1 MRTKWLLLCVLLSS
15 LLPNSANAQS
25 SDTLRNVRGGADE
38 AAALAYSEFTK
49 PKVLHIDRD
58 GFLQARRL
66 EALNGVSSYNVASDL
81 NPSGGPNDFRPCF
94 ERGPIAPDGDAI
106 DARFVGYSF
115 DPGVIYK
122 WLSSNNFIQFETY
135 NIRYPKTEAI
145 NASGSFGKGFKA
157 AAVFV
162 CAILNDNVGKYLP
175 PNQARDVHNGLDI
188 PIGRRALTKWTFR
201 NRYDTPV
208 PGKGNV
214 KVFAGTFTYRIDP
227 IVPIVA
233 FPGEGTATVK
243 LYLNP
248 DNGRWTIDNWQMQD
262 PGITLL
268 TNPLPVNCKVFTI
281 IQDNS
286 RLVSPYK
293 GGCKDGLADGHGSY
307 TLSVYRGG
315 VQKTLNVDGEFRNG
329 KLNGK
334 VSMTGA
340 DSEEGEY
347 RENNPVNS
355 IKREFNTDNG
365 HMWASEWRNGVLF
378 ATCTS
383 DGQFERNCTDREKL
397 LGTH

>member
-1 MRTKWLLLCVLLSS
+1 MRTKWLPLCLLLSS
-15 LLPNSANAQS
+15 LLPNSATAQS
-25 SDTLRNVRGGADE
+25 SNTQRNVRGGADE
-38 AAALAYSEFTK
+38 SAALSHSEFTK
-49 PKVLHIDRD
+49 PKTLHIDSD

-66 EALNGVSSYNVASDL
+66 EALNGVSSFNVASDL
-81 NPSGGPNDFRPCF
+81 NPSGGPNDFRPCA
-94 ERGPIAPDGDAI
+94 EQVTNGSPPEVGAYV
-106 DARFVGYSF
+106 VGYNF
-115 DPGVIYK
+115 DPRTIAE
-122 WLSSNNFIQFETY
+122 WLLKNQFIQFETY
-135 NIRYPKTEAI
+135 SIRYPKTEAI
-145 NASGSFGKGFKA
+145 NASGSFGEGFKA

-175 PNQARDVHNGLDI
+175 SNQARDVHNGLDI

-208 PGKGNV
+208 PGKGTV
-214 KVFAGTFTYRIDP
+214 KVFAGTFSYRIHP

-248 DNGRWTIDNWQMQD
+248 DNGRWTVDNWQMQD

-281 IQDNS
+281 TQDNS

-315 VQKTLNVDGEFRNG
+315 VPKPLNVNGEFRNG

-334 VSMTGA
+334 VAMTGA

-347 RENNPVNS
+347 RENERVNS
-355 IKREFNTDNG
+355 ILRSVLPTGRIEAN
-365 HMWASEWRNGVLF
+365 EWRNGVF
-378 ATCTS
+378 FSRCTS
-383 DGQFERNCTDREKL
+383 DGQDERNCTDRDKL
-397 LGTH
+397 LETH